1 MNSSRAENNAHTGQ
15 FSREAHVSWDN
26 ELMKW
31 AMSLLLNNPETL
43 VKAQAEIDS
52 HLGRSRL
59 IDELDIAELPYL
71 HGIIKATLRMYP
83 AASLLVPHESSDECT
98 VGGFRVPSGTMLLV
112 NM

>member
-1 MNSSRAENNAHTGQ
+1 MNSSRAKNNAHTGQ
-15 FSREAHVSWDN
+15 FSREGHVSWDN

-71 HGIIKATLRMYP
+71 HGIIKAILRMYP
-83 AASLLVPHESSDECT
+83 VASLLVPHESSDECT